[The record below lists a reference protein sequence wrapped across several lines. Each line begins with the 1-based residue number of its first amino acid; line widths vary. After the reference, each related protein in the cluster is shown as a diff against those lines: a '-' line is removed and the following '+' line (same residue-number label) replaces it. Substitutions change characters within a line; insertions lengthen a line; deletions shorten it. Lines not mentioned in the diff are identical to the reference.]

1 MMSGMM
7 KRHDDAM
14 ARGTAMDDRIKVLVA
29 DMNMFTGEF
38 KVMAMAALLTAIV
51 QRQSVMRDEMRHLH
65 GEMMGRMMERR
76 APAAS
81 LDEEP
86 SWGGFLLGGDVHL
99 SVAEAASPDEEP
111 GTLCAP
117 SR

>member
-7 KRHDDAM
+7 KGHQDAM
-14 ARGTAMDDRIKVLVA
+14 ARVAAMDDRINALVA

-51 QRQSVMRDEMRHLH
+51 QRQSVMRDEMRHVH

-76 APAAS
+76 GSAASPAAS

-86 SWGGFLLGGDVHL
+86 
-99 SVAEAASPDEEP
+99 
-111 GTLCAP
+111 GTMCAP
-117 SR
+117 SL